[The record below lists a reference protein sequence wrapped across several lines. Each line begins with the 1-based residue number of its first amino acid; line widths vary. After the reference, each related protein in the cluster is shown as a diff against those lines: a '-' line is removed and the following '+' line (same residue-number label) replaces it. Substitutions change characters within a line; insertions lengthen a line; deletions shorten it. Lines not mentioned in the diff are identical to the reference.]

1 MIKKDSDKFAKVN
14 GVVPLERIELDI
26 MLSKSLTIFVKC
38 TQFSIMLAWACT
50 IPKVQGLT
58 LLNLA
63 VLLQTN
69 NTSGQF
75 YVVVNCAIALSK
87 AFLIGDLTGDMV
99 CKCKCFIRI

>member
-14 GVVPLERIELDI
+14 DVVPLERIELDI

-38 TQFSIMLAWACT
+38 TQLITCT

-63 VLLQTN
+63 VSLQTN
-69 NTSGQF
+69 NRSSQF
-75 YVVVNCAIALSK
+75 YIVVNCAIALSK
-87 AFLIGDLTGDMV
+87 VFLIGDLTGDMM
-99 CKCKCFIRI
+99 CKCMCFIRI